1 LPGLDGPSELG
12 TGISRLDTD
21 TRVSTKFAYGT
32 MGNLELEDSDRFK
45 AVVSQEKARLS
56 QLHPTPEDTPTC
68 MTVFDDFLSCNSMS
82 SSPSPSL
89 FLGFLTHKIN
99 KNYHFSSRYSAQV
112 DIPLWRDGTLLSKME
127 RVQVLHEHQGP
138 TPGTKA
144 RCVDTSPGGVVGE
157 TETGV
162 E

>member
-1 LPGLDGPSELG
+1 MPDGPSEPG
-12 TGISRLDTD
+12 TGISRLDTN
-21 TRVSTKFAYGT
+21 TRVPTKSAYGT
-32 MGNLELEDSDRFK
+32 MGNLEFENSDRFK
-45 AVVSQEKARLS
+45 AVVSQEEARLS
-56 QLHPTPEDTPTC
+56 QLHPTTEDTPTC
-68 MTVFDDFLSCNSMS
+68 MSVFDDFLSCNSMS

-89 FLGFLTHKIN
+89 FLGFLTHTI
-99 KNYHFSSRYSAQV
+99 KNCRLSSRYSAQV
-112 DIPLWRDGTLLSKME
+112 NIPLWRDGTLLCKME

-162 E
+162 EQ